1 MVVFKPFHPYIPL
14 EPEAVAADPYDVVSV
29 EDARRDIASRPDS
42 FLNVD
47 KPEAYRDD
55 LSREEWGARARS
67 EFDRLIERFEQHDLG
82 FYAYRMT
89 SRHGQQTGLV
99 ATFAVADY
107 EAGRIK
113 IHEFTRAQ
121 KEQERVD
128 HVAATHAH
136 TGPILLSHAPHVGL
150 KQLLVRAT
158 DNPPLFSFTDA
169 QGVRH
174 EGFQLPSS
182 DIGRVIMIG
191 ASIPALYIADGH
203 HRAKAASIVAARQ
216 ADHVNKQEVAHFLGV
231 LFPSDELTILPYHR
245 TLADVSAERFEAMLE
260 GIRFSYDIMEQSD
273 LPFPTEKGTFG
284 IGYRR
289 QFYRIRKRGTDDLL
303 DVARLQRDILEPFF
317 GVEDVRT
324 DERLDFVGGMDSAER
339 LRLALRQDDTV
350 VFTCHATTMREL
362 MDVADK
368 AGQMPPKSTWF
379 DPKLKSGLFIHRF
392 D

>member
-14 EPEAVAADPYDVVSV
+14 EAEAVAADPYDVVSV
-29 EDARRDIASRPDS
+29 EEARRDIAVRPDS

-47 KPEAYRDD
+47 KPETYRDD
-55 LSREEWGARARS
+55 LSRDEWSARAHS
-67 EFDRLIERFEQHDLG
+67 EFERLMRRFERRDLG
-82 FYAYRMT
+82 FYVYRMT

-128 HVAATHAH
+128 HVTATNAH
-136 TGPILLSHAPHVGL
+136 TGPILLSHRPHAGL
-150 KQLLVRAT
+150 KQLLNRAT
-158 DNPPLFSFTDA
+158 DNPPLFSFTDE
-169 QGVRH
+169 QGVQH

-182 DIGRVIMIG
+182 DIARVIMIG
-191 ASIPALYIADGH
+191 ASIPAIYIADGH
-203 HRAKAASIVAARQ
+203 HRAKAASVVAKRQ
-216 ADHVNKQEVAHFLGV
+216 GGHINAQEVAHFLGV

-245 TLADVSAERFEAMLE
+245 TLSGVSAEYFESMLE
-260 GIRFSYDIMEQSD
+260 GIRFSYDIMEESA
-273 LPFPTEKGTFG
+273 LSFPTEKGTFG

-289 QFYRIRKRGTDDLL
+289 QFYRVRKRGTDDLL

-324 DERLDFVGGMDSAER
+324 DERLDFVGGVDSAER
-339 LRLALRQDDTV
+339 LHAALKREDTV
-350 VFTCHATTMREL
+350 VFTCHATAMRDL